1 MVQFIKFTLFSAVLY
16 FVLFTGLKTATCQNF
31 NLGKNKL
38 HQYFKQNHSNAN
50 DLQASN

>member
-1 MVQFIKFTLFSAVLY
+1 MQFIKFTLFSPVLY
-16 FVLFTGLKTATCQNF
+16 FVLFTGLKTATYQNF

-50 DLQASN
+50 DLASN